1 MAGAYLNIIK
11 GDDYVFQTNVAVDGV
26 EQNLSGASLWF
37 TARPSPL
44 DDFSVDPVINV
55 SSATNAISVS
65 GTNSK
70 VISVTLNANATANY
84 ATSNLLFWALRAT
97 LSNGNTY
104 TLDRGRAAISISLN
118 S

>member
-55 SSATNAISVS
+55 SSATNA
-65 GTNSK
+65 
-70 VISVTLNANATANY
+70 NY